1 MVADFC
7 VEANDEWVVP
17 VVAMLTMRVV
27 QSVEASP
34 RPTMAVVV
42 GLSIRT

>member
-7 VEANDEWVVP
+7 AEPNDERVVL

-27 QSVEASP
+27 QSVDASP
-34 RPTMAVVV
+34 RPAMAVVMV
-42 GLSIRT
+42 AIRT